1 MKELLKTVKK
11 AAPAKQ
17 EKKAATKK
25 VAAKQTFVPE
35 KGAPYRLLS
44 ADHKWF
50 SAYTIAAF
58 IHTGMIG
65 LSKAGSPTA
74 RKTGDAELW
83 AKIVGST
90 AAPYWAK
97 VGRVEGG
104 AVTLK
109 GLTEI
114 GNRLKGETRYP
125 TDREHVDKMVALLA
139 QGGEVKVKDNVV
151 QFKLK
156 S

>member
-1 MKELLKTVKK
+1 MKELLKTVKA

-17 EKKAATKK
+17 EKKAAPAK
-25 VAAKQTFVPE
+25 AEAKQTFVPE

-97 VGRVEGG
+97 IGRVEDGG
-104 AVTLK
+104 VTLK
-109 GLTEI
+109 GLTLTAGLFAVYLI
-114 GNRLKGETRYP
+114 IVIFGYRRWLRQYRLQS
-125 TDREHVDKMVALLA
+125 A
-139 QGGEVKVKDNVV
+139 
-151 QFKLK
+151 
-156 S
+156 